1 MTTETTIKDLLD
13 NVYFGTIRQIVED
26 LVKQLEDN
34 EIFYSNKKVKQDL
47 SDIKRINK
55 LLELTKQTIQV
66 YCGEGGIPLEQSK
79 FELFTIK
86 HFPEIVDSL
95 RKNY

>member
-26 LVKQLEDN
+26 LVKQIEDN

>member
-1 MTTETTIKDLLD
+1 MTTELTIKDILS
-13 NVYFGTIRQIVED
+13 NVYYGTIRQITED
-26 LVKQLEDN
+26 LVKQVEDHKN
-34 EIFYSNKKVKQDL
+34 FYSSKKENEDE
-47 SDIKRINK
+47 SDIERINK

>member
-1 MTTETTIKDLLD
+1 MTTIKDLLS
-13 NVYFGTIRQIVED
+13 NVYYGTIRQITED
-26 LVKQLEDN
+26 LVKQVEDN
-34 EIFYSNKKVKQDL
+34 ESFYSNKREKQDQ

-66 YCGEGGIPLEQSK
+66 YCGEGGIPLKDSK
-79 FELFTIK
+79 FEKFTIK